1 MPVRWYERTGG
12 EGTRQRDGWRP
23 HWLLALG
30 LLLLIAL
37 ATRTYWLPL
46 FSRVLIATQEA
57 VPADAIVVL
66 AGGSGSREEL
76 AVALFKKGY
85 APSLVSSGE
94 APHLPG
100 FQPSLAEL
108 SADYMVS
115 LGAPRDAMILLPDT
129 TSTRD
134 EALACLQLAREGGL
148 TSLLVITDSYH
159 TRRAR
164 LTFGKV
170 FDGSGV
176 RVILVGAEPD
186 WFSANTW
193 WTQERS
199 LLAVLDEYAE
209 LVLYVVKGW
218 V

>member
-12 EGTRQRDGWRP
+12 EGTPQRSGWRP

-30 LLLLIAL
+30 LLLLIAVV
-37 ATRTYWLPL
+37 ARTYWLPL
-46 FSRVLIATQEA
+46 FSRALIATQEA

-76 AVALFKKGY
+76 AVTLFEKGY
-85 APSLVSSGE
+85 APALVSSGE

-100 FQPSLAEL
+100 FRTSLAGL

-129 TSTRD
+129 AGTRD
-134 EALACLQLAREGGL
+134 EALACLQLAQENGL
-148 TSLLVITDSYH
+148 ASLLVITDNYH

-164 LTFGKV
+164 LAFGKV

-176 RVILVGAEPD
+176 RIVLVGAEPE
-186 WFSANTW
+186 WFSVNTW

-199 LLAVLDEYAE
+199 LLAVLDEYSKLAFY
-209 LVLYVVKGW
+209 LARGW

>member
-12 EGTRQRDGWRP
+12 EGPRQPDGWRP
-23 HWLLALG
+23 HWLLTVG
-30 LLLLIAL
+30 LLLLVAL
-37 ATRTYWLPL
+37 ATQAYWLPL
-46 FSRVLIATQEA
+46 FSRVLISTQEA

-66 AGGSGSREEL
+66 GGGSGSRQEL
-76 AVALFKKGY
+76 AVALVQKGY
-85 APSLVSSGE
+85 APALVSSGE
-94 APHLPG
+94 TPHLPG
-100 FQPSLAEL
+100 FKQSFATLG
-108 SADYMVS
+108 ADYMVS

-134 EALACLQLAREGGL
+134 EALACLQLAQENGL

-164 LTFGKV
+164 MTFRKV
-170 FDGSGV
+170 FDGSEV
-176 RVILVGAEPD
+176 RIIVVGAEPE
-186 WFSANTW
+186 WFSADNW

-199 LLAVLDEYAE
+199 LLAVLEEYAK
-209 LVLYVVKGW
+209 LAFYITKGW